1 MYKSSNEHY
10 KERFATKVYKLALDG
25 GCGCPNR
32 DGTIGY
38 GGCIFCSESGS
49 GEFAEKAC
57 ESISVQIE
65 RAKARVEAKNKNGK
79 YIAYFQS
86 FSNTYAPIWHLS
98 ELYHQAIAP
107 DDIVALSIATRP
119 DCLGD
124 DVINLLSEINE
135 IKPVYVELGFQT
147 MHEKSIEY
155 IRRGYPN
162 EVYSDAVARLKSI
175 GINVVTHLILGLP
188 DESEEMMVRSTEY
201 AVAAGSDGLKF
212 HLLYVIEGTGLA
224 DDYKKGK
231 FKCLSMEE
239 YASILK
245 SCIEKVPYDVVIH
258 RITGDGAKKDLI
270 APLWSADKKKVLN
283 YLRGV
288 LG

>member
-65 RAKARVEAKNKNGK
+65 RAKARVESKNKNGK

-86 FSNTYAPIWHLS
+86 FSNTYAPIRHLNK
-98 ELYHQAIAP
+98 LYYQAIAP

-119 DCLGD
+119 DCLDD
-124 DVINLLSEINE
+124 DVINLLREINE

-162 EVYSDAVARLKSI
+162 DIYLDAVARLKSI
-175 GINVVTHLILGLP
+175 GVNVITHLILGLP
-188 DESEEMMVRSTEY
+188 DENEEMMVHSTEY

-212 HLLYVIEGTGLA
+212 HLLYVIKGTGLA
-224 DDYKKGK
+224 DDYEKGK

-245 SCIEKVPYDVVIH
+245 LCIEKVPYEVVIH

-270 APLWSADKKKVLN
+270 APLWSADKKRVLN